1 MIVQAFVKKQECGL
15 ENNYFSGGSAI
26 LYVVVYSPVCYNH
39 FACMYI
45 YIYI

>member
-26 LYVVVYSPVCYNH
+26 LYGFVVVVL
-39 FACMYI
+39 FVTIVLLVYI
-45 YIYI
+45 